1 MNFLETGRRWTQSI
15 SHDIIHPVI
24 KSISEYINTLYYTN
38 QLVAYALCITTLAT
52 KDSVKPLIIAIIVP
66 SLAAILFTFF
76 IYTKKYP
83 PSEGT
88 FYYGLQRRLFRL
100 QLNIYGNIFSIV
112 LISALSSICL
122 VLSFEALLHY
132 YAKVTARQL
141 QINIAYTLSSITIVT
156 SMKLWELI
164 ANIPIIKKIKQ
175 ELETPQAV
183 EKEQE
188 DNEPINKTQEH
199 YKIILHC
206 CNYFIGFVTNSST
219 VILALASAATTAISF
234 TGAIAILASTTT
246 LSIVTCLLIYQKHQ
260 SKIENIYTVEQ
271 PSHSPNTLPSD
282 DLIRGMGTMVAD
294 NRAKLDNIF
303 ALMQIGGLNL

>member
-1 MNFLETGRRWTQSI
+1 MNFLETDRHWTQSV
-15 SHDIIHPVI
+15 SQDIIHPLI
-24 KSISEYINTLYYTN
+24 KSLSEYINTLYYTN

-52 KDSVKPLIIAIIVP
+52 KDSVKPLIIAITVP

-76 IYTKKYP
+76 IYTKKHP
-83 PSEGT
+83 PKKDT
-88 FYYGLQRRLFRL
+88 YYYGFQRALFRL

-112 LISALSSICL
+112 LISVLSSICL

-132 YAKVTARQL
+132 YAIVTAKQL
-141 QINIAYTLSSITIVT
+141 QINIAYTISSITIVT

-164 ANIPIIKKIKQ
+164 ANIPIIRKIKQ
-175 ELETPQAV
+175 ELETPQLA
-183 EKEQE
+183 EEQE
-188 DNEPINKTQEH
+188 AAEEPINKTQEQ

-206 CNYFIGFVTNSST
+206 CNYFIGFITNSLT
-219 VILALASAATTAISF
+219 VILALASAATTTVSF
-234 TGAIAILASTTT
+234 TGAITILASVTT
-246 LSIVTCLLIYQKHQ
+246 LSIITCILIYQKHQ
-260 SKIENIYTVEQ
+260 NKIENIYSTDQ
-271 PSHSPNTLPSD
+271 PDYSPNTLPSD